1 MKEYKAE
8 IVNGHILVNDDR
20 GSKILLDTGSPLS
33 FHAERIVALNGK
45 TYPVRTSLGSADSR
59 YVTDNVGTA
68 VSGLVGMDILGE
80 SNLLIDV
87 PGGRVVLGCPTD
99 GMTRIA
105 SSQGAYVFMEM
116 EIRGQMVKVIL
127 DTGAPISYVSSSLT
141 EGLEVVDV
149 VDDFNPAVPGG
160 KYRVPRYEFSAAFAG
175 QEFRMRAGHL
185 PPALQ
190 MAVSIL
196 GVKGVVGMEVLKHQ
210 PVLIADGVWVNN

>member
-1 MKEYKAE
+1 MKEYKVE
-8 IVNGHILVNDDR
+8 FVTGHFLINDDR
-20 GSKILLDTGSPLS
+20 GSKVLLDTGSPLS
-33 FHAERIVALNGK
+33 FHADGIVALNGK
-45 TYPVRTSLGSADSR
+45 TYNVRTSLGGADSR

-80 SNLLIDV
+80 SNILIDA
-87 PGGRVVLGCPTD
+87 PGGRVVFDYATD
-99 GMTRIA
+99 GMTRVA

-116 EIRGQMVKVIL
+116 EIRGRRVKVIL

-175 QEFRMRAGHL
+175 HEFLMRAGHL
-185 PPALQ
+185 PPDLQ

-196 GVKGVVGMEVLKHQ
+196 GVKGVVGIDVLKHQ
-210 PVLIADGVWVNN
+210 PVLVADGVWVNN